1 METVSPESAR
11 RIEGPQSSPR
21 ASPPSFERLLSEILP
36 QAYGVAYNLTGDRAD
51 AEDLVQDAALLAFRA
66 FGSFAAGTSFKAW
79 FYKILTNRHFE
90 RHRRSTRRPATVG
103 FEEAEDLF
111 LFRRTAEAGL
121 HAGCDDPA
129 ALVMSK
135 LTAEQV
141 TAAIAALPE
150 EYRAVATLHFVEDLS
165 YPELAAALGCP
176 AGTVRSRLHRARR
189 LLQQALWTL
198 AVESGIIGALKAASA
213 PA

>member
-1 METVSPESAR
+1 MEAMRRRSPGGNGALD
-11 RIEGPQSSPR
+11 GPPSSP
-21 ASPPSFERLLSEILP
+21 PPFEHLLREILP
-36 QAYGVAYNLTGDRAD
+36 RAYGVAWNLTGDRTD
-51 AEDLVQDAALLAFRA
+51 AEDLLQDAALLAFRA
-66 FGSFAAGTSFKAW
+66 YGSFAPGTSFKAW

-90 RHRRSTRRPATVG
+90 RHRRATRRPATVG
-103 FEEAEDLF
+103 FEEASELF

-135 LTAEQV
+135 LTTEQV

-165 YPELAAALGCP
+165 YPELAAVLGCP

-198 AVESGIIGALKAASA
+198 AVESGIIGGLKASA